1 MRLLLTL
8 ISKVPFA
15 ALYFVSTAFYLLN
28 RYVIRYRY
36 DVVRGNLRNAFPG
49 RTEEEI
55 DALTEQTFRNLADL
69 LVETIKGIGI
79 SREELERRMT
89 VNGTD
94 RVRELVDQGQPLI
107 FLTAHHCNWEWLLLY
122 SCIHLPH
129 PLFVAYQPFHDEGFD
144 EFMLKARTRFGG
156 KAIPVTDLVR
166 QIILHRREMK
176 TLTLLADQSPSRNE
190 RKYWTTF
197 LNQETAFIDGT
208 DSLAYLTK
216 MPIVFVSTRRTR
228 RGHYD
233 IWLKEIAEPPYE
245 KFSHAVVESYAREL
259 EAMIEADPASWL
271 WSHRRW
277 KFSRGDDEAAG
288 PPAGRGSPIAADDR

>member
-1 MRLLLTL
+1 VRVLLTV

-15 ALYFVSTAFYLLN
+15 ALYFVSHAFYLLN
-28 RYVIRYRY
+28 KYVIRYRY
-36 DVVRGNLRNAFPG
+36 DVVRGNLYNSFPE
-49 RTEEEI
+49 RSEREI

-69 LVETIKGIGI
+69 FVETIKGIGI
-79 SREELERRMT
+79 SREDLERRMT
-89 VNGTD
+89 VTASS
-94 RVRELVDQGQPLI
+94 RVHELVDQGTPLI

-129 PLFVAYQPFHDEGFD
+129 PLIVAYQPFHDQRFD

-156 KAIPVTDLVR
+156 KAVPATDLIR
-166 QIILHRREMK
+166 QIILNRKSMK

-208 DSLAYLTK
+208 DSLAWLTS
-216 MPIVFVSTRRTR
+216 MPVVFASTRRQK
-228 RGHYD
+228 RGHYAVT
-233 IWLKEIAEPPYE
+233 LEVIAEPPYE
-245 KFSHAVVESYAREL
+245 KYSHTIVERYAREL
-259 EAMIEADPASWL
+259 ETMIEADPTSWL

-277 KFSRGDDEAAG
+277 KFNR
-288 PPAGRGSPIAADDR
+288 ADDDC